1 MEKKLISF
9 KVDIIKG
16 YFGYLKREK
25 IYQRDNK
32 RIFVFNKILV
42 QFCYLIKFQLNFFFQ
57 SLPQTPAG
65 GVGGK
70 GGGGSG
76 VPGSGMVNGAGAD
89 HQDIRDGAAI
99 NTEHVSTLIII

>member
-1 MEKKLISF
+1 MNKLCSGLIRAPPCCTIIGVPIS
-9 KVDIIKG
+9 
-16 YFGYLKREK
+16 
-25 IYQRDNK
+25 DN
-32 RIFVFNKILV
+32 NK
-42 QFCYLIKFQLNFFFQ
+42 

-99 NTEHVSTLIII
+99 NTEHAASTECTRLPGLCTEEELAVKRKEREERG